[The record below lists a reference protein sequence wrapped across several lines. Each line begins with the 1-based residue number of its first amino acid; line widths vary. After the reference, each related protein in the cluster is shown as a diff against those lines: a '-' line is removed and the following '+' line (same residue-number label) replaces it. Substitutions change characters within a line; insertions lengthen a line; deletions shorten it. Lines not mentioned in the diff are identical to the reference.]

1 MDFSRRQILWI
12 VCIASTSLAVALCVR
27 YLVVENPKIS
37 EMCEGW
43 APGWDCASRRAFIS
57 AFQYL
62 LFGWIAL
69 FVAALNLFRPSMP
82 MLSIAVAATS
92 WALVLYNAGLAA
104 LATAL
109 LLLSLARLPQGTAS
123 MPGQ

>member
-1 MDFSRRQILWI
+1 MGFSRRQILWI
-12 VCIASTSLAVALCVR
+12 VCIACASFAAAVCIR
-27 YLVVENPKIS
+27 YVIVENPKIA
-37 EMCEGW
+37 ELCEGW
-43 APGWDCASRRAFIS
+43 ARGWGCASRRAFIS

-62 LFGWIAL
+62 LFGWIAVL
-69 FVAALNLFRPSMP
+69 AAALNLFRPSMP
-82 MLSIAVAATS
+82 MLSITVATTS

-109 LLLSLARLPQGTAS
+109 LLLSLARLPQDTAS

>member
-1 MDFSRRQILWI
+1 MGFSRRQILWI
-12 VCIASTSLAVALCVR
+12 ACIASTSLALALCVR

-43 APGWDCASRRAFIS
+43 APGWDCASRRAFIC

-62 LFGWIAL
+62 LFGWIAVL
-69 FVAALNLFRPSMP
+69 AAALNLFRPSMP